1 MARLRAASDPGSMRK
16 VPAPPPQLERGRTLS
31 PCSAREEDGTPVPLG
46 RLADAGPV
54 LLFVYKADCPA
65 TAVAGPVLPR
75 FARLAGLSL
84 VAVSQDD
91 EQETLGF
98 AQACGWEGA
107 VRVLRD
113 PEPWRASD
121 ALGARVT
128 PTWVLLDRGG
138 KIAAAAE
145 GWSRDDVNQLAAS
158 AAALLGVPAEVI
170 SPESGAEPPWRPG

>member
-1 MARLRAASDPGSMRK
+1 M
-16 VPAPPPQLERGRTLS
+16 PALPPQLDAGRHLPACTG
-31 PCSAREEDGTPVPLG
+31 REEDGTAV
-46 RLADAGPV
+46 RLDLLAADGPV

-75 FARLAGLSL
+75 FAGLDGLGL

-91 EQETLGF
+91 DHETFGF

-121 ALGARVT
+121 SLGARVT
-128 PTWVLLDRGG
+128 PTWVLLERGG
-138 KIAAAAE
+138 RIAGAAE
-145 GWSRDDVNQLAAS
+145 GWSREDVNGLATK
-158 AAALLGVPAEVI
+158 AAALLGLPPLEI
-170 SPESGAEPPWRPG
+170 SVEGGREPPWRPG

>member
-1 MARLRAASDPGSMRK
+1 MPRLRAASDPGSMREM
-16 VPAPPPQLERGRTLS
+16 PAPPPQLERGRTLS

-98 AQACGWEGA
+98 AQACGWEGS

-138 KIAAAAE
+138 KVAAAAE
-145 GWSRDDVNQLAAS
+145 GRKKKADSVAA
-158 AAALLGVPAEVI
+158 GPT
-170 SPESGAEPPWRPG
+170 AEPLSKPSADGRD